1 MLQPSSL
8 SSPLLLLI
16 LCSSSRFPTL
26 FIYRFCGWRA
36 VGGAVVARLAA
47 FELLNRHR
55 NLSLFFMETKTTPP
69 SQIGANETIVLKLEV
84 NPALVGGLTV
94 QIGDKFMDL
103 SISSKIASMKVRES
117 AAAVPSCSGL
127 SVYNA
132 SFSFR
137 EDI

>member
-1 MLQPSSL
+1 
-8 SSPLLLLI
+8 
-16 LCSSSRFPTL
+16 
-26 FIYRFCGWRA
+26 
-36 VGGAVVARLAA
+36 
-47 FELLNRHR
+47 
-55 NLSLFFMETKTTPP
+55 METKTTPP

-117 AAAVPSCSGL
+117 TAAVPSCSGL

-137 EDI
+137 KDI